1 MPKVHL
7 HYQSKLSF
15 KNYVTMNMPHN
26 IFRRNLQ
33 GFLSSFALCILLVYG
48 LSGITY
54 FTSELIYV
62 DKSALSFTTII
73 VISNIIDALLA
84 LLVCQIFFNFHHVFT
99 NDWLKYGIISIATF
113 TLTNLSSKLIWRYFF
128 DKETAEYV
136 LENSSIY
143 TTLFSLS
150 PVIVACLYFYFWQ
163 KSSQIDLKISE
174 QEFKI
179 LQTEKLKTKA
189 ELDALQ
195 ARINPHFLYNSLNS
209 IASLVYLDPAKAEKM
224 TLLLAKLFRYTT
236 GEKANHFNSITNE
249 LEIVTTYLSI
259 EQVRFGE
266 RLSYEIEV
274 ENGLQI
280 IEIPRFLIQPIV
292 ENAIK
297 HGISKTPKHGK
308 IAIKVSL
315 CSDYCQIMVHDNG
328 PSFPNNF
335 ITGYGLQSIQDKLQ
349 LIYGTNAF
357 LQIDNSDHK
366 QVIVKIPLNK

>member
-1 MPKVHL
+1 
-7 HYQSKLSF
+7 
-15 KNYVTMNMPHN
+15 MPHN

-54 FTSELIYV
+54 FTSELLYV
-62 DKSALSFTTII
+62 NESGFSFTSII

-84 LLVCQIFFNFHHVFT
+84 LLVCQIFFNFHHIFPT
-99 NDWLKYGIISIATF
+99 DWLKYGIISIATF
-113 TLTNLSSKLIWRYFF
+113 TLTYFSSKFIWRYLF
-128 DKETAEYV
+128 DEEAVEYV
-136 LENSSIY
+136 LENSSSS
-143 TTLFSLS
+143 TTLFSIS
-150 PVIVACLYFYFWQ
+150 PVVVACLYFYFWQ

-179 LQTEKLKTKA
+179 LQIEKLKTKA

-209 IASLVYLDPAKAEKM
+209 IASLVYLDPSKAEKM

-274 ENGLQI
+274 ENGLQM

-308 IAIKVSL
+308 IAIKVIVF
-315 CSDYCQIMVHDNG
+315 SDYCQIMVHDNG

-357 LQIDNSDHK
+357 LHIDNADYK